1 MTRRLTAWAAALAA
15 VVLTATGCSAGAG
28 NNGSGGEEKRTD
40 MVVAHTAE
48 PVNLDFTT
56 TGGAAIPQALMEN
69 VYESLVRI
77 DQDGELKPALAES
90 WDISE
95 DRKTYTFHLQDG
107 VTFSNGDE
115 MTSSD
120 VKFSYDR
127 VNSDAWT
134 NGLKAKMSVI
144 DSIDTPDD
152 ATVEITLSD
161 PSNGWLYDLA
171 SAVGAVFS
179 EDAVED
185 LANKAVGTG
194 PYEVQ
199 SFTRGQEIVY
209 AARDDYW
216 GGKPNLET
224 VTFKY
229 YKDPVAAVNA
239 VKSGEVDVLA
249 SLQAP
254 ELAGDFESPDDYQVV
269 EGTTNGEVVLSM
281 NNAEGIFKDKKAR
294 EAVLYAIDEQAIL
307 DTAWGG
313 YGTLIG
319 GMVPPTAPYY
329 EDLTD
334 VYPHDVDKAKELV
347 KEAGIEGES
356 FTYTV
361 PNLPYATVVADIVV
375 SQLEEAGLKP
385 KIETQEFPAVW
396 LEKTFTNHDYDMSV
410 INHVEANDML
420 TVFGDG
426 YYTGYDYSQIEEAA
440 KKADTGTE
448 EEYIS
453 GMKDVAR
460 TITEDAAAGFLFLFP
475 NLIVADAKVEGLP
488 ENFVSDSFPIAT
500 LAWK

>member
-1 MTRRLTAWAAALAA
+1 MTLRLTASAATLAA
-15 VVLTATGCSAGAG
+15 VALTATACSAGAG
-28 NNGSGGEEKRTD
+28 SDSSAGDEARTD

-48 PVNLDFTT
+48 PANLDFTT

-77 DQDGELKPALAES
+77 DQDGELQPALAES

-95 DRKTYTFHLQDG
+95 DRATYTFHLQDG

-115 MTSSD
+115 LTSSD

-134 NGLKAKMSVI
+134 NGLKAKMAVI
-144 DSIDTPDD
+144 DEITTPDD
-152 ATVEITLSD
+152 QTVEITLSD
-161 PSNGWLYDLA
+161 PSNVWLYDLA

-179 EDAVED
+179 EDAVSD
-185 LANKAVGTG
+185 LANEAVGTG
-194 PYEVQ
+194 PYEVS

-209 AARDDYW
+209 SARDDYW
-216 GGKPNLET
+216 GEAPKLET

-254 ELAGDFESPDDYQVV
+254 ELAGDFESPDEYQVV

-281 NNAEGIFKDKKAR
+281 NNAEGVFSDQKAR
-294 EAVLYAIDEQAIL
+294 EAVLYAIDEQAII

-319 GMVPPTAPYY
+319 GMVPPTSPYY

-334 VYPHDVDKAKELV
+334 VFPHDLDKAKELV
-347 KEAGIEGES
+347 SEAGIEGES
-356 FTYTV
+356 INFTV
-361 PNLPYATVVADIVV
+361 PNLPYATASAEIVA
-375 SQLEEAGLKP
+375 SQLEAAGLKAR
-385 KIETQEFPAVW
+385 IETQEFPAVW
-396 LEKTFTNHDYDMSV
+396 LEKTFTNHEYDMSI

-420 TVFGDG
+420 TVFGPD
-426 YYTGYDYSQIEEAA
+426 YYTGYDYSHIEDAV
-440 KKADTGTE
+440 KKADTGSE

-475 NLIVADAKVEGLP
+475 NLIVADAQVDGLP
-488 ENFVSDSFPIAT
+488 ENFVSDAFPIAT
-500 LAWK
+500 LSWK